1 MIPSMGQNNI
11 YNAIKL
17 LEHQR
22 RAIDSALSALKGV
35 SDTPERKTRTL
46 SRKARLAISRAQKK
60 RWAKQR
66 AGKK

>member
-1 MIPSMGQNNI
+1 MIPGMGKDNI
-11 YNAIKL
+11 YQAIQL
-17 LEHQR
+17 LEKQR
-22 RAIDSALSALKGV
+22 KVIDSALFALRGV
-35 SDTPERKTRTL
+35 SDKPQKRTL